1 MQQHV
6 NYATPEHGNTIDIV
20 ITCTMNL
27 SIQSRNARFQLKPA
41 VNHIDMG
48 VCVNYMK
55 VTNTCMKTEDPSV
68 DKMLG
73 AFKSTL
79 STILNKH
86 APLKKYNSKHNPIPG
101 ITCGCYTT

>member
-6 NYATPEHGNTIDIV
+6 NYATPEHGNTLDIV

-27 SIQSRNARFQLKPA
+27 SIKPRNARFQLKPA

-48 VCVNYMK
+48 VCVNDIK
-55 VTNTCMKTEDPSV
+55 VMNTCMKTEYPSV
-68 DKMLG
+68 DKMLD
-73 AFKSTL
+73 AFKSIL

-86 APLKKYNSKHNPIPG
+86 AQL
-101 ITCGCYTT
+101 